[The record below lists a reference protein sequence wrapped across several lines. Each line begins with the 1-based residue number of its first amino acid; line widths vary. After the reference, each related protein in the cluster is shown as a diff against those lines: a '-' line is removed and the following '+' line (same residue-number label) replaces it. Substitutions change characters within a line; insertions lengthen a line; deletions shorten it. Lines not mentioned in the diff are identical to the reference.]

1 MNPYKL
7 EAWLQL
13 GIGLV
18 SLIIINSL
26 AQRYFFRIDL
36 TEEKRYTITEASKN
50 ILSELEGDV
59 YIDVYLEGE
68 LPANFRRLQRSV
80 RDMLDEFN
88 AYADDQINYKFVD
101 PGEARSNRSRNQFYQ
116 FLADK
121 GLKPINLQVKEQGLS
136 QERLVFPG
144 AIVNFRGKEAVAN
157 LLKRANTGNPEQA
170 INQSV
175 ETLEY
180 ALISAIKS
188 LTTVNRKNIGYVV
201 GHDELET
208 QYLGGL
214 EELLSSQYTLF
225 NVDLTKETQLAKYD
239 ALMVCKPRERFS
251 ETEQFALD
259 QYVMN
264 GGNLLLFI
272 EANRIAEDSISLPNN
287 VAVPYET
294 GLEDLLFQYGIRINK
309 NLVQD
314 LQSATYPVVVG
325 QSGNRPRTRDLPWPF
340 FPLTTRYTK
349 HPIVRNLDALYFRY
363 ASSLDTIQVN
373 DIRRTPLVYSSPN
386 ARIVPSPANVS
397 LNQLR
402 NLPPQSA
409 FSNGPFPLVYLLEGK
424 FTSIYEN
431 RLLPKGLENF
441 PFKATGKPAKILVC
455 GDGNLLKS
463 EINSNTQESYSLG
476 FEPYSQQQY
485 ANGDFIV
492 NVFNYLFNEEG
503 IIQARKKKLSV
514 RPLDQSEVTGK
525 KVQWQ
530 VINILLP
537 IILVSG
543 FGGIKYALRK
553 KQNESKR
560 A

>member
-36 TEEKRYTITEASKN
+36 TEEKRYTITGASKT
-50 ILSELEGDV
+50 ILSELKGEV
-59 YIDVYLEGE
+59 YIDVYLEGD

-80 RDMLDEFN
+80 QDMLDEFN
-88 AYADDQINYKFVD
+88 AYADNQINYNFVD
-101 PGEARSNRSRNQFYQ
+101 PGEARSNSSRNQFYQ
-116 FLADK
+116 FLVEK
-121 GLKPINLQVKEQGLS
+121 GLQPINLQVKEQGVS

-157 LLKRANTGNPEQA
+157 LLKRENTGNPEQA

-188 LTTVNRKNIGYVV
+188 LITTNRKNIGYVV
-201 GHDELET
+201 GHNELET
-208 QYLGGL
+208 QYLAGL

-225 NVDLTKETQLAKYD
+225 NVNLAKETQLTKYD

-272 EANRIAEDSISLPNN
+272 EANRISEDSISLPNN
-287 VAVPYET
+287 IAVPYET

-325 QSGNRPRTRDLPWPF
+325 QSGNRPRTQDLPWPF
-340 FPLTTRYTK
+340 FPLTTRYAD
-349 HPIVRNLDALYFRY
+349 HPIVRNLDATYFRY
-363 ASSLDTIQVN
+363 VSSLDTIQVKN
-373 DIRRTPLVYSSPN
+373 IRRTPLVYSSPN
-386 ARIVPSPANVS
+386 ARIVPSPVNVS
-397 LNQLR
+397 LNVLR
-402 NLPPQSA
+402 NLPPQST
-409 FSNGPFPLVYLLEGK
+409 FSNEPFPLVYLLEGK
-424 FTSIYEN
+424 FTSIYKN

-463 EINSNTQESYSLG
+463 EINNKTQENYSLG

-492 NVFNYLFNEEG
+492 NAFNYLFNEEG

-514 RPLDQSEVTGK
+514 RPLNQSEVVGK

-553 KQNESKR
+553 RKNESKR